1 MAVKDIKLDVIQPN
15 KSLEIKFKAMLTT
28 YFITLR
34 KSVLLLFLLY
44 LINYK
49 RDNSDFKKAQKA
61 TNKRPFTLKNKG
73 IAQNDID
80 NGLDEQIKQYIVVI
94 MLLVGLIRDDA
105 ELSTTLRNFT
115 RNILFGLETAV
126 MEDLRGSIYSYV
138 RSQAWY
144 ITNSMRD
151 NCVAHG
157 MSSTY
162 VNRILYGTTPPTVPP
177 DVIGGGNIPQ
187 LPTPIIPPGTENVT
201 AFINDT
207 GQSVQTENIDTTS
220 VSGGTGN
227 TGMLSGGSGIG
238 GGEPPSIPPMIRQ
251 PETERRGRW
260 LSANSERRLRDIC
273 ITATI
278 HASRLTYRLISDIVP
293 AVVDWIYHGG
303 DQQAIIDAIA
313 NNENIP
319 AERAASVLLQ
329 ITTMTNQAIQRQNMI
344 DLGFTEATWLHVP
357 GEFTSRKTH
366 IKFNNQTFE
375 LNTGLFDEDVRRNV
389 FPGELWYCRCV
400 MRGFIPQDLITGA
413 END

>member
-1 MAVKDIKLDVIQPN
+1 MAKQDVKLDVIQPN
-15 KSLEIKFKAMLTT
+15 KSLEIKFKAMLTA

-34 KSVLLLFLLY
+34 KSILILFLLY

-49 RDNSDFKKAQKA
+49 RDNSDFIKAQKA
-61 TNKRPFTLKNKG
+61 TNKKAFSLKNKG
-73 IAQNDID
+73 IAQNDSN

-105 ELSTTLRNFT
+105 ELLGTLRNFT
-115 RNILFGLETAV
+115 RNQLFGLETAV
-126 MEDLRGSIYSYV
+126 REDLRGAIYSYV
-138 RSQAWY
+138 RNQAWY

-151 NCVAHG
+151 SCVAHG
-157 MSSTY
+157 MSSTF
-162 VNRILYGTTPPTVPP
+162 VNRTLYGTTPPTVPP
-177 DVIGGGNIPQ
+177 DVIGGGTIPQ
-187 LPTPIIPPGTENVT
+187 LPTPITPISGENVT

-207 GQSVQTENIDTTS
+207 GQSVQTENTDITS
-220 VSGGTGN
+220 VSGGAGN
-227 TGMLSGGSGIG
+227 TGTLSGGSGIG
-238 GGEPPSIPPMIRQ
+238 GGVPPTIPPAVRP
-251 PETERRGRW
+251 PEGERRGRW

-303 DQQAIIDAIA
+303 DQQAIVDAIA

-329 ITTMTNQAIQRQNMI
+329 ITLMTNQAIQRQNMI
-344 DLGFTEATWLHVP
+344 DLGFTQATWIHVP

-366 IKFNNQTFE
+366 QGFNRENFD
-375 LNTGLFDEDVRRNV
+375 LNVGLFDEDVRRNV

-400 MRGFIPQDLITGA
+400 MRGIIPQDLITGA
-413 END
+413 ENE